1 MNRHVRHA
9 AVCFAVLATGAA
21 RAAAGAGADAREPR
35 AARQPIILASGSC
48 PGLDTITA
56 AITALVPRGDVE
68 SLPGSAGVEVTD
80 LGETYR
86 VSVVAGGVPR
96 VRIFRD
102 DGRDCA
108 QRARFAAVYIVL
120 TLLPPELVAEAPPK
134 PVPAPPREVIAWE
147 PPPRRFRLEI
157 GAVLDAAPP
166 AFDAPQIISPGAE
179 LRVARRFR
187 RVAGVFA
194 AGLQPRASFAI
205 GGLTAR
211 EQRIPLDLDL
221 RLQRAFGSLELG
233 AELGMA
239 AVIFH
244 AQGLSTVM
252 RQQGTR
258 LDLGARAGAW
268 LRFGR
273 PSTRAAPF
281 VGVHGLLFPW
291 PYEIAVTPR
300 GTLGSLPALW
310 LGATLGLSASL

>member
-1 MNRHVRHA
+1 MNRLVRLA
-9 AVCFAVLATGAA
+9 ALCLAVLATGAA
-21 RAAAGAGADAREPR
+21 RAAAGAGADAREPVLS
-35 AARQPIILASGSC
+35 RQPIILVSGSC

-102 DGRDCA
+102 EGRDCA

-120 TLLPPELVAEAPPK
+120 TLLPPELVVEPQPK
-134 PVPAPPREVIAWE
+134 PVPAPAPIVWE

-166 AFDAPQIISPGAE
+166 AFDAPQIISPGFE

-194 AGLQPRASFAI
+194 AGLEPRASFAI

-252 RQQGTR
+252 REQGTR

-300 GTLGSLPALW
+300 GTLGSFPALW